1 LRIAVASGKGGTG
14 KTTVAVNLALSMEAC
29 TLIDCDVEEPNCALF
44 LDAELERLEDVTIL
58 VPEYDL
64 DRCTFCQECSQF
76 CRFNALAVIPPET
89 LLFFPELC
97 HSCGGCSIV
106 CEYGAV
112 SERAKGIG
120 VIDTCST
127 NGLRLYQGRSNVGVA
142 NVMPIIKRL
151 KALAPEGNV
160 IYDSPPGTACPMN
173 ETVRGADVAL
183 LVTEP
188 TPFGLHDLKLA
199 VETVRK
205 LKVPLGVIIN
215 RDGIGDDRVDRY
227 CRAEGIPI
235 MMRIAEDRRIAE
247 LYSVGIPFVLKLEDM
262 MERFRDLVLRIPSLK
277 EEGA

>member
-1 LRIAVASGKGGTG
+1 MKIVVASGKGGTG
-14 KTTVAVNLALSMEAC
+14 KTTVAVNLALSMGSC

-44 LDAELERLEDVTIL
+44 LNTDLKHLEDVTVY

-64 DRCTFCQECSQF
+64 EKCTFCQECSRF
-76 CRFNALAVIPPET
+76 CRFNAVAVIPPET

-112 SERAKGIG
+112 TERAKGIG
-120 VIDTCST
+120 VIETGTT
-127 NGLRLYQGRSNVGVA
+127 NGVRIYQGKCNVGVA

-151 KALAPEGNV
+151 KSLETGENV
-160 IYDSPPGTACPMN
+160 VFDSPPGTACPMN
-173 ETVRGADVAL
+173 ETVKNADVAL

-205 LKVPLGVIIN
+205 LGVPLGVIIN
-215 RDGIGDDRVDRY
+215 RDGIGDDGVERY
-227 CRAEGIPI
+227 CKAEGIRI
-235 MMRIAEDRRIAE
+235 IMRIAEDRRIAE
-247 LYSVGIPFVLKLEDM
+247 LYSVGIPFVLELEDM
-262 MERFRDLVLRIPSLK
+262 KERFKALVEDIPSLM
-277 EEGA
+277 EAGT